1 VWIGA
6 TVFILLTAVGGV
18 LLAVKTRRVQHQCRV
33 CGTNIPES
41 GDLCQKCR
49 HEAAEAARSAA
60 AGRADQQ
67 RAKEKAHRRHGEHE
81 EEQRREKAR
90 QEEEVRLRQQQ
101 EQEAR
106 VRQREDERQRQEE
119 EARQRSQVDAVSP
132 EVVDPYAVLGV
143 PPDASKEDILAAY
156 QAAKMKY
163 DPDQVAHLSAE
174 VRDHFKAKAEAVERA
189 YQKVTE

>member
-1 VWIGA
+1 V
-6 TVFILLTAVGGV
+6 
-18 LLAVKTRRVQHQCRV
+18 
-33 CGTNIPES
+33 
-41 GDLCQKCR
+41 
-49 HEAAEAARSAA
+49 RSAA
-60 AGRADQQ
+60 AERADQQ
-67 RAKEKAHRRHGEHE
+67 RAKEEAHRRLGELE

-90 QEEEVRLRQQQ
+90 QDEEVRQRHGQ

-106 VRQREDERQRQEE
+106 VRQREDDERQRQEE
-119 EARQRSQVDAVSP
+119 EARRRSQVDAVSP
-132 EVVDPYAVLGV
+132 EVFDPYAVLGV

-156 QAAKMKY
+156 QAAKLKY